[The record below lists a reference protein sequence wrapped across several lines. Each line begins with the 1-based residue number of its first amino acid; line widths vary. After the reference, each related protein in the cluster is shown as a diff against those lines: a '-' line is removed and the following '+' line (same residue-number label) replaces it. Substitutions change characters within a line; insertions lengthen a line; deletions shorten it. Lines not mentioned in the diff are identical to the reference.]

1 MGRRKLVLTI
11 SHRRPRDYRCLNL
24 FQSITKRC
32 PILELNYFVFE
43 KHVIKRTSKTN
54 IRTLRLCACWRFKYA
69 SFYHRF
75 QSFQSLFGS
84 LFSIVLIA
92 VWIDLNRLQNTGA
105 LELNYFV
112 FETFCLLPFLASVSG
127 RQCRFDF
134 LYYSSTRHIILLQGI
149 LFLYK
154 AYYSATRHI
163 ILLQGVLFCYKA
175 CKSWYNHPTW
185 KYPFNSSTSQT
196 NRIIWS

>member
-54 IRTLRLCACWRFKYA
+54 IRTLRLCVRFKYA
-69 SFYHRF
+69 SFYRRF

-84 LFSIVLIA
+84 LFSLVSIA
-92 VWIDLNRLQNTGA
+92 VWTYFNRLQNTGA
-105 LELNYFV
+105 KLFRIWNVLSAAFFWHPLIPFV
-112 FETFCLLPFLASVSG
+112 FCFLSLL
-127 RQCRFDF
+127 
-134 LYYSSTRHIILLQGI
+134 
-149 LFLYK
+149 
-154 AYYSATRHI
+154 
-163 ILLQGVLFCYKA
+163 CYD
-175 CKSWYNHPTW
+175 
-185 KYPFNSSTSQT
+185 
-196 NRIIWS
+196 